1 MLLCFPAQNDVMAKL
16 EDMEMKLN
24 LFLVEAEHMQYM
36 VLLSVA
42 ANVERE
48 IFNS

>member
-1 MLLCFPAQNDVMAKL
+1 MAKL
-16 EDMEMKLN
+16 EDMGMKLS
-24 LFLVEAEHMQYM
+24 LFLLGAEHMQYM